1 MQAIPISCYIS
12 DILRYYFQGRQIMI
26 LSAAEAMAK
35 LKEGNEFYVA
45 HGRANLDI
53 SPELRKSTLSG
64 QKPFAIIVGC
74 SDSRAIPECIFNAAL
89 GELFV
94 IRIAG
99 NVIDDH
105 QLGSI
110 EYATEHLGVKLIVVL
125 GHDRCGAVDAAMNHD
140 PDGYIKYITDE
151 ISAAIGDEK
160 DEVEA
165 CKLNALESV
174 RIIESNLDIQ
184 RFEHDNGLMV
194 KAALYHLESGVV
206 EFL

>member
-1 MQAIPISCYIS
+1 
-12 DILRYYFQGRQIMI
+12 MI
-26 LSAAEAMAK
+26 LSAAEAIAK
-35 LKEGNEFYVA
+35 LKEGNKFYVD

-53 SPELRKSTLSG
+53 SPELRKSTLAG

-184 RFEHDNGLMV
+184 RFEHNSGLVV